1 MHSYRAQSR
10 CRTTFQESQEMP
22 SLTNYRKPSAHKGV
36 LELERNAG
44 GAIPFSPGKTNNQKN
59 KNEKP
64 WQL

>member
-1 MHSYRAQSR
+1 
-10 CRTTFQESQEMP
+10 MP